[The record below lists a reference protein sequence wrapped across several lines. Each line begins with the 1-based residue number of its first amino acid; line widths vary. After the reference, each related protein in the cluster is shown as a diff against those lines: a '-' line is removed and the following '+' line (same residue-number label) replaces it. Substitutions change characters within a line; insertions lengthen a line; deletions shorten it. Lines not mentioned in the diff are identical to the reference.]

1 MLEYIR
7 NKSSSKFA
15 SIILIIMALAMGLW
29 GVQSFFTSNNN
40 SNNIANVSGRIITKE
55 QLSKSLQ
62 NIKLKYA
69 ANDWQNIQNN
79 DQKRLFLRKQLL
91 ASLVYQAGIES
102 AFKKYKYD
110 VADLQ
115 IQSFLRN
122 LPLFK
127 LDNHFDIHR
136 YQLVLQQMGVSEDD
150 FIKDVKYSLILNQLK
165 DTFKISGFILDS
177 EKDNYNLI
185 LNKNLKIRYLEINP
199 NQLKANI
206 DKNKLLSFYNANKK
220 LFSIASSWNVNY
232 IYIPFELLKN
242 RVKITDEAVRDYYNT
257 HKNNYIE
264 PKKVKFNTFILSKNG
279 TLTKDAI
286 LAKLPKIKIDGIEDL
301 KKIIAKDNWSL
312 ETKKD
317 ENWHFVN
324 SSPILR
330 ELNANL
336 PINSISKFIKLD
348 NNSYIAIQ
356 VTAVNKAQNLSF
368 DAVAK
373 EIKNLLIQQKYS
385 QEISELNDKLAT
397 LVYTNP
403 ENLLEASKF
412 FMVDVK
418 NINIKDAVFF
428 KNNDSVK
435 QYLNN
440 LSNEQVGQNSD
451 IFILDEGWLVIN
463 PKEFIPSKTK
473 SFFESKEQVTQLLQK
488 KLKEELAISI
498 AKKITT
504 SLDEDVIHKYNLS
517 WKVINNLT
525 INSKYD
531 SLFLAKA
538 LSLSTNELIFYK
550 DQDDKFIVI
559 QNLDKLNSTKS
570 SINEQALDSSIGE
583 LEFELFTKGLLNGSK
598 VKLLI
603 NDNDLSLIN

>member
-15 SIILIIMALAMGLW
+15 SVILIIMALAMGLW

-62 NIKLKYA
+62 NIKLQYA
-69 ANDWQNIQNN
+69 TNDWQNIQNN

-110 VADLQ
+110 AADLQ
-115 IQSFLRN
+115 IQSFLSN

-136 YQLVLQQMGVSEDD
+136 YQLALQQMGVSEDD
-150 FIKDVKYSLILNQLK
+150 FIKDVKYSLILKQLK
-165 DTFKISGFILDS
+165 DTFKLSGFILDS
-177 EKDNYNLI
+177 EKDNYNLL

-199 NQLKANI
+199 KQLKANI
-206 DKNKLLSFYNANKK
+206 EKNKLLSFYNENKK
-220 LFSIASSWNVNY
+220 LFGIASSWNVNY

-242 RVKITDEAVRDYYNT
+242 RVNITDEDVRDYYNT

-264 PKKVKFNTFILSKNG
+264 PKKVKFKTFILSKNG
-279 TLTKDAI
+279 PLTKDAI
-286 LAKLPKIKIDGIEDL
+286 LARLPKIKIDGIEDL
-301 KKIIAKDNWSL
+301 KKIIAKDSWSL
-312 ETKKD
+312 ETKED
-317 ENWHFVN
+317 EKWHFVN

-330 ELNANL
+330 EVNDNL

-373 EIKNLLIQQKYS
+373 EVKNLLIQQKYS

-418 NINIKDAVFF
+418 SINIKDTVFF
-428 KNNDSVK
+428 KNNGSVK
-435 QYLNN
+435 KYLSG
-440 LSNEQVGQNSD
+440 LKDEQIGQNSD

-473 SFFESKEQVTQLLQK
+473 SFFEAKEQVTQLLQK

-504 SLDEDVIHKYNLS
+504 SFNEDVIHKYNLN

-525 INSKYD
+525 INSNYD

-538 LSLSTNELIFYK
+538 LSLAPNELIFYK
-550 DQDDKFIVI
+550 DKNDKFIVI
-559 QNLDKLNSTKS
+559 QNLDKLNSNKS
-570 SINEQALDSSIGE
+570 SINAKALDSSIGE